1 MLFAGAD
8 FAADAELKVL
18 LGKKPFFEMW
28 DEEMAYCSMVV
39 AMDGTVLLF
48 EPVRFDDKPGYTIV
62 KRSEDGGKT
71 WGPEIEVGRPVKIE
85 EDMSD
90 GGRYKGPQIGWTEL
104 GNTIVDE
111 NTGDIMVFATSLKA
125 AQILYRSKDH
135 GKTWK
140 TEKIE
145 IKPDIN
151 GWISNPNSAC
161 DPGITLR
168 YGKNKGRLLVTSRV
182 MWAYL
187 NKSGGG
193 DIFAKHYSNAI
204 YSDDGGKTWIPS
216 APFPLGGTGEG
227 GLVELS
233 DSRIYYNSRT
243 HMRGGNRRIA
253 HSLDG
258 GETWVDEHEDDELF
272 DGPPDVYGCK
282 AGLLRLPY
290 KGRDILL
297 FSSPGS
303 RETRTDITVWVSFDG
318 GETWPV
324 NRLVRKGPGNYTW
337 LAAGRKGTASEGM
350 IYLAAGKD
358 WMARF
363 NLAWIMENQQRP
375 EEKQAKQPASA
386 IAEKTAFNIVKDGKM
401 VGDNQVGKPWTQ
413 GDAADLLGEIYS
425 VRRRKTE
432 IVFDGSNPL
441 LRPYC
446 SSIHCSAMM
455 A

>member
-1 MLFAGAD
+1 MNMRSICWNLVVVSV
-8 FAADAELKVL
+8 LSSVL
-18 LGKKPFFEMW
+18 LARACCATNAAKSKDPFGDKPFFEIW
-28 DEEMAYCSMVV
+28 DEEMIYCSMVV

-48 EPVRFDDKPGYTIV
+48 EPVRFEDKPGYIIV

-71 WGPEIEVGRPVKIE
+71 WGPEIEVGRPVKIK

-90 GGRYKGPQIGWTEL
+90 GGRYRGAHVQWTEL

-125 AQILYRSKDH
+125 AQILYRSTDH

-161 DPGITLR
+161 DPGVTLH
-168 YGKNKGRLLVTSRV
+168 YGKKKGRLLVTSRV
-182 MWAYL
+182 MWNYL

-216 APFPLGGTGEG
+216 APFPLGGTGEA
-227 GLVELS
+227 GLVELR
-233 DSRIYYNSRT
+233 DGRIYYNSRT
-243 HMRGGNRRIA
+243 HCRGGNRRIA

-258 GETWVDEHEDDELF
+258 GETFTPEHEDDELF

-290 KGRDILL
+290 DDRDVLV
-297 FSSPGS
+297 FSSPGNK
-303 RETRTDITVWVSFDG
+303 ETRTDITVWISFDG

-324 NRLVRKGPGNYTW
+324 KRLVKKGPGNYTW
-337 LAAGRKGTASEGM
+337 LAAGRKGTPSEGM

-363 NLAWIMENQQRP
+363 NLAWIT
-375 EEKQAKQPASA
+375 
-386 IAEKTAFNIVKDGKM
+386 EKTSAKLPVL
-401 VGDNQVGKPWTQ
+401 P
-413 GDAADLLGEIYS
+413 S
-425 VRRRKTE
+425 VH
-432 IVFDGSNPL
+432 
-441 LRPYC
+441 Y
-446 SSIHCSAMM
+446 
-455 A
+455 